1 MERTLLKIKHAEAVR
16 SKDQAE
22 VQRTEKELVKH
33 GITADWLTAD
43 VMVWREGGDKKKP
56 RKAAAPSGDHYPDSA
71 CTVCSAPIEKTGK
84 PGRPPV
90 KCLQHRS

>member
-1 MERTLLKIKHAEAVR
+1 
-16 SKDQAE
+16 
-22 VQRTEKELVKH
+22 
-33 GITADWLTAD
+33 